1 MKIKIGITLSLLI
14 GIIYGQS
21 IEETLEQISALKA
34 EISQSEDLVEKKIAD
49 MKRTN
54 PLFAEQDAFESDA
67 EYLGRMSRA
76 MPQLDRLR
84 KQYLDGSIPIP
95 IGGD

>member
-1 MKIKIGITLSLLI
+1 MKIKIGIRLSLLV
-14 GIIYGQS
+14 GMVYAQS
-21 IEETLEQISALKA
+21 IQETLEQISVLKA

-67 EYLGRMSRA
+67 EYLGRMSQA
-76 MPQLDRLR
+76 MPQFDRLR
-84 KQYLDGSIPIP
+84 KQYL
-95 IGGD
+95 GDLWMKLKL

>member
-21 IEETLEQISALKA
+21 IQETLEQISALKA

-49 MKRTN
+49 MKPMVAVSHSKVN
-54 PLFAEQDAFESDA
+54 
-67 EYLGRMSRA
+67 YLH
-76 MPQLDRLR
+76 
-84 KQYLDGSIPIP
+84 
-95 IGGD
+95 